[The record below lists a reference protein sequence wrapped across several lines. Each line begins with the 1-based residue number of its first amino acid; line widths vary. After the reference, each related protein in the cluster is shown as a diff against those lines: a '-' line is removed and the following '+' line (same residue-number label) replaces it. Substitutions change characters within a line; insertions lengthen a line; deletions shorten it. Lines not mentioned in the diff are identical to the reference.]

1 MMSFPLGADRHFF
14 GQSAMLNAIDHLVV
28 NVTDLE
34 RSIDFYTRVL
44 GLEARYHDATRTD
57 LYLDDFALR
66 LYAVQATA
74 NKTQPAIPGNQTMG
88 FRSSL
93 SLAEVK
99 AHLDALGVL
108 LDKGPA
114 EHSAADTLHVRDPD
128 GNLIEISRPRR
139 R

>member
-1 MMSFPLGADRHFF
+1 
-14 GQSAMLNAIDHLVV
+14 MLNAIDHLVV

-57 LYLDDFALR
+57 LHLDDFALR
-66 LYAVQATA
+66 LQTTQATSG
-74 NKTQPAIPGNQTMG
+74 NPHTVPPGHQTLG
-88 FRSSL
+88 FRSAL
-93 SLAEVK
+93 PLAEVK
-99 AHLDALGVL
+99 THLEVLGVP
-108 LDKGPA
+108 LDIGSDEQHPA
-114 EHSAADTLHVRDPD
+114 ETLHVRDPD

>member
-1 MMSFPLGADRHFF
+1 
-14 GQSAMLNAIDHLVV
+14 MLNAIDHLVV

-66 LYAVQATA
+66 LYAVQATVD
-74 NKTQPAIPGNQTMG
+74 KTQPAMPGHQAMG

-99 AHLDALGVL
+99 AHLDALGVP
-108 LDKGPA
+108 LDKGSA
-114 EHSAADTLHVRDPD
+114 EHHAADTLHVRDPD

>member
-1 MMSFPLGADRHFF
+1 
-14 GQSAMLNAIDHLVV
+14 MLNAIDHLVV

-66 LYAVQATA
+66 LHAAQATVDSPYTTTPS
-74 NKTQPAIPGNQTMG
+74 KQTMG

-93 SLAEVK
+93 PLAEVE
-99 AHLDALGVL
+99 AHLEALGVPL
-108 LDKGPA
+108 AGPMDKGQA
-114 EHSAADTLHVRDPD
+114 EHSTADALRVRDPD

>member
-1 MMSFPLGADRHFF
+1 
-14 GQSAMLNAIDHLVV
+14 MLNAIDHLVV

-66 LYAVQATA
+66 LHAPQATSG
-74 NKTQPAIPGNQTMG
+74 NPHTVPPGRQALG
-88 FRSSL
+88 FRSAL
-93 SLAEVK
+93 PLAEVK
-99 AHLDALGVL
+99 THLEVLGVP
-108 LDKGPA
+108 LDKGPD
-114 EHSAADTLHVRDPD
+114 EQQPTETLHVRDPD

>member
-1 MMSFPLGADRHFF
+1 MMFFPLGADRHFF

-57 LYLDDFALR
+57 LYLDDFALC
-66 LYAVQATA
+66 LHVAQATA
-74 NKTQPAIPGNQTMG
+74 DKTPPAMPGKQTMG

-93 SLAEVK
+93 PLAEVE
-99 AHLDALGVL
+99 AHLEALGVP
-108 LDKGPA
+108 LDKAPT